1 MPIQSEAALEQGLIQ
16 TLQNM
21 SYEYVQIDEETNLR
35 ENFKRQL
42 EKHKIKELSKFGDV
56 LNLLCSEASY
66 H

>member
-21 SYEYVQIDEETNLR
+21 IYEYVLIYEETNLH

-42 EKHKIKELSKFGDV
+42 EKHNIKELSRFGDV
-56 LNLLCSEASY
+56 PNLLCNVPNY
-66 H
+66 R